1 MKEAIE
7 KAKELSKKNSAFYH
21 VIANNGVFH
30 VERGALP
37 ELGENEVLVGI
48 FKNGVKCI

>member
-21 VIANNGVFH
+21 VIANNGVFI
-30 VERGALP
+30 VLRGALP